1 MTSASSARRAE
12 RRVQSVLNPI
22 LLYAACA
29 LGGVGVLVALPGR
42 RASPYAVGAVLGGAA
57 LGLVFIGLGVAWP
70 DHLPNLHFYLF
81 ATIALGCSLRVIT
94 HQRPVYAALYFVLMI
109 LATSGLYLILSAEF
123 LAFALVIVYAG
134 AILITY
140 LFVIMLATESPTQES
155 AELLSD
161 YDRQSRDPLGATLA
175 GFVLLAGL
183 TVLLAQGS
191 AGLPSAASLATTGD
205 DQKLAL
211 VPAQVERTLARARD
225 AQGERL
231 LQPGERLA
239 IADDES
245 RDALIAAGVLA
256 PERWPGVRPQNPEGA
271 PAYAISPAEGWL
283 VIAGSDGGRRV
294 LERAQWPADLSL
306 PNTLG
311 VGFALIDEHPGA
323 IEIAGVILLMAMLGA
338 VVLARKKVEM
348 DEAVKAMAAAHER
361 SGGPGVDVLGMEGPY
376 VEPGVGQGGRPA

>member
-1 MTSASSARRAE
+1 M
-12 RRVQSVLNPI
+12 QSVLNPI
-22 LLYAACA
+22 LLYVACA
-29 LGGVGVLVALPGR
+29 LGGVGVVVSLPGR
-42 RASPYAVGAVLGGAA
+42 RVSPYAVGTVLGGAA

-70 DHLPNLHFYLF
+70 EHLPNFHFYLF
-81 ATIALGCSLRVIT
+81 AAIALGCSLRVIT

-109 LATSGLYLILSAEF
+109 LASSGLYLILSAEF

-155 AELLSD
+155 AELLSE
-161 YDRQSRDPLGATLA
+161 YDRQSRDPVAATLA

-183 TVLLAQGS
+183 TVLLARGS
-191 AGLPSAASLATTGD
+191 VGLPSAGALAASSD

-211 VPAQVERTLARARD
+211 VPAQVERTLARGRD

-231 LQPGERLA
+231 LRPGERLA
-239 IADDES
+239 LADELS
-245 RDALIAAGVLA
+245 RDALIAAGVVS
-256 PERWPGVRPQNPEGA
+256 PERWPGVRPQSPGGL
-271 PAYAISPAEGWL
+271 PAYAINPAEGWL
-283 VIAGSDGGRRV
+283 VLAGSDGDRRV
-294 LERAQWPADLSL
+294 LGREAWPADLSL
-306 PNTLG
+306 PNTFG

-348 DEAVKAMAAAHER
+348 DEAVKAMAAAQER
-361 SGGPGVDVLGMEGPY
+361 SGGPAVDMLGLEGPY
-376 VEPGVGQGGRPA
+376 VAPGVGEGGRPA